1 MLSDINFH
9 RPSPGSRAR
18 RFYTIATVLVLTGAG
33 LAACG
38 TTGLPVL
45 ARSADAAMPAVAA
58 PQPPQVLVVAPPPD
72 ATVAV
77 LAYADKIRTLQGTEL
92 QQEIARLGEAPTPD
106 DQLRL
111 AVALIQTRQL
121 YDLVRA
127 QDLLQRV
134 LSNPGSDA
142 RPLHPLARLL
152 AARFTEQRR
161 AEDQLDR
168 QGQQLRD
175 ALRRLDQTNDKLEAL
190 KEIERS
196 LTPRPAT
203 PAPAAAASRSRNRP
217 ATP

>member
-1 MLSDINFH
+1 MLSDIKFH
-9 RPSPGSRAR
+9 RFRASQAR
-18 RFYTIATVLVLTGAG
+18 RFHVFSAALVMASAG
-33 LAACG
+33 LTACG
-38 TTGLPVL
+38 TTGLPIV
-45 ARSADAAMPAVAA
+45 AYRAEAAAVPAVAA

-72 ATVAV
+72 ATVTV
-77 LAYADKIRTLQGTEL
+77 LAYADKIRTLQGADL
-92 QQEIARLGEAPTPD
+92 QQEIARLGDAPTPE

-134 LSNPGSDA
+134 LANAGSDA

-196 LTPRPAT
+196 LTPRAAT